1 MSLRKK
7 TAGRNHPDTET
18 GAGDRVPGTGSLR
31 RAIDILRA
39 LATSREV
46 GLGLS
51 EMARLTGLP
60 HPTVHRMLKALA
72 AEGLVEQK
80 PATRR
85 YVVGEQ
91 IQFLALSRERPSL
104 LQSVGEPHIARA
116 AEAIGD
122 TVFLTQRTGLDTI
135 CIARKLGPYP
145 IQVLPLRVGDRR
157 PLGVSSA
164 GLALL
169 AALEP
174 AEAASVIAENRERL
188 GAYRIDEAA
197 ALGWVRA
204 ARDLGYALRDRG
216 IVPGTRAL
224 SVAIRDERH
233 QAYAAVTIAGI
244 TRRMTYPHIET
255 LTSEL
260 RSVAHAIERDLVRA
274 KTVKRGAIRSPQP

>member
-1 MSLRKK
+1 MTGFVMALGDKSAGSNDSGTEAG
-7 TAGRNHPDTET
+7 TA
-18 GAGDRVPGTGSLR
+18 DRVAGTGSLR
-31 RAIDILRA
+31 RAIEILRA
-39 LATSREV
+39 LAMSREV

-80 PATRR
+80 RATRR

-104 LQSVGEPHIARA
+104 LQSEGERHITRA
-116 AEAIGD
+116 VEVLGD

-135 CIARKLGPYP
+135 CVARSLGTYP

-169 AALEP
+169 AALAP
-174 AEAASVIAENRERL
+174 AEAEAILAENEARL
-188 GAYRIDEAA
+188 GAYRITGEI

-204 ARDLGYALRDRG
+204 ARELGYSLRDRG
-216 IVPGTRAL
+216 LVPGTRAL
-224 SVAIRDERH
+224 SLAIRDGAG
-233 QAYAAVTIAGI
+233 QPFAAVTIAGLA
-244 TRRMTYPHIET
+244 RRMPPARIES
-255 LTSEL
+255 L
-260 RSVAHAIERDLVRA
+260 VADMQVLAQAIERSLRRD
-274 KTVKRGAIRSPQP
+274 S